1 MKGPILSV
9 SFFKNNV
16 RFSCLPT
23 LFGDKWNDEWVGSV
37 NRGEGDEKN
46 QR

>member
-1 MKGPILSV
+1 MFLFLKTMY
-9 SFFKNNV
+9 V

-37 NRGEGDEKN
+37 NRGKGDEKN